1 MRPAMTPRRRALAAL
16 PLAALSLAAA
26 PLAAQ
31 SAPQPSPV
39 SDPAADAARYAPA
52 ALGAHQRLARE
63 VYRELVEINTVDSV
77 GSTTRAAEA
86 MARRFLAAGFPAADV
101 RVLAPAGK
109 PAKGNLVVRYRGRGG
124 PSAGKPLLLLA
135 HLDVVAANR
144 GDWPRDPFVLHEEG
158 GYFLGRGV
166 ADDKAMAA
174 IFVAN
179 LLRYRQ
185 EGWRPARDL
194 VLALTA
200 DEEGGD
206 ANGVEWLLA
215 EHRPLLDAAYAINE
229 GGGGVLLAGR
239 PAMHTVQ
246 AAEKVPLNFTLT
258 VTNPG
263 GHSSVPRPDN
273 AIYQLADALG
283 RLGRHR
289 FPVALNAVTRPWL
302 LETAKV
308 ERPEVAAAMRA
319 LAANEADTAAAALVS
334 REPRYAS
341 TLRTTCV
348 ATRLAGGHAYN
359 ALPQTASANVNCRI
373 VPTSTADEVRAEIAR
388 VVADTAVRIT
398 LTVASRERF
407 GAAPSAIEP
416 GLLAAVADLTRATW
430 GAGVPV
436 IPTMSTGA
444 TDGRFLRAAGVPT
457 YGVSGI
463 FSAPAETNAHGRD
476 EKLRVRSFYEGLDFL
491 DRLVRRVAGAATT

>member
-1 MRPAMTPRRRALAAL
+1 MTRRRARLALAAAL
-16 PLAALSLAAA
+16 PLAGAPLRAQPAAPSAPAAA
-26 PLAAQ
+26 AA
-31 SAPQPSPV
+31 V

-52 ALGAHQRLARE
+52 ALNAHQRLARE

-86 MARRFLAAGFPAADV
+86 VARRFRAAGFPAADV
-101 RVLAPAGK
+101 QLLVPPGK
-109 PAKGNLVVRYRGRGG
+109 PTKGNLVVRYRGRGG
-124 PSAGKPLLLLA
+124 PNAGKPILLLA

-144 GDWPRDPFVLHEEG
+144 ADWPRDPFVLHEEG

-179 LLRYRQ
+179 LLRYKQ

-206 ANGVEWLLA
+206 ANGVEFLVA
-215 EHRPLLDAAYAINE
+215 EHRALVDAAYALNE
-229 GGGGVLLAGR
+229 GGGGVLLDGR

-246 AAEKVPLNFTLT
+246 AAEKVPINFTLT

-273 AIYQLADALG
+273 AIYQLADAVG
-283 RLGRHR
+283 RLGRYQ

-302 LETAKV
+302 VETAKV

-319 LAANEADTAAAALVS
+319 LAANPADSAAAALVS
-334 REPRYAS
+334 RDPRYAS
-341 TLRTTCV
+341 TLRTSCV
-348 ATRLAGGHAYN
+348 ATRLAAGHAYN
-359 ALPQTASANVNCRI
+359 ALPQTATANVNCRI

-398 LTVASRERF
+398 LTVPSRERF
-407 GAAPSAIEP
+407 GAAPSAIDP
-416 GLLAAVADLTRATW
+416 GLLAAVTDLTRTTW

-463 FSAPAETNAHGRD
+463 FSAPGEANAHGRD

-491 DRLVRRVAGAATT
+491 DRLVRRVAGGATM